1 MKKRTQQQQRFRES
15 LRCAAENLNA
25 AGFLQLLVCVSPF
38 PHSTCSVLY
47 VRTLSSPRRPS
58 VRRSGTTRAPRRVFS
73 SLAGRRDATRRPPE
87 L

>member
-47 VRTLSSPRRPS
+47 VRTLSSPRRP
-58 VRRSGTTRAPRRVFS
+58 GTTRAPRRVFS